1 MDLTAF
7 DSVIKL
13 SFINWDN
20 IDRIIKKENIQFSN
34 VFSET
39 VDVQMSY
46 FKTSSR
52 RICLKGIKSLK

>member
-7 DSVIKL
+7 DSVIKF
-13 SFINWDN
+13 SFINCDN
-20 IDRIIKKENIQFSN
+20 FDRIIKKESFQFIN

-52 RICLKGIKSLK
+52 KNKISEIVGIC